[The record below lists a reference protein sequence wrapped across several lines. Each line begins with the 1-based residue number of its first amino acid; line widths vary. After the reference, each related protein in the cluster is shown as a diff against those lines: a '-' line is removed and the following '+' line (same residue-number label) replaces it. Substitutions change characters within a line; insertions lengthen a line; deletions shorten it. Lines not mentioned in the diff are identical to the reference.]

1 MNLNIRTV
9 TDLTTKLYEVKGKYV
24 EMQKKCEQ
32 LGSLRKEVSGK
43 EELLRG
49 KREEQEAGKD
59 EVKTIAS
66 V

>member
-24 EMQKKCEQ
+24 EMQKKCEK

>member
-32 LGSLRKEVSGK
+32 LGALRKEVSGK
-43 EELLRG
+43 EEILRG
-49 KREEQEAGKD
+49 KQEEQEASKE